1 MKKATFIVI
10 IFFLALSNVSFAQ
23 QSAAPSANSEN
34 TVFPSYPNGGD
45 AALYKYLA
53 TAVKVPNSASRKTGT
68 VTVYFIVDEQG
79 LPTGHRVFKSIG
91 DVEYDTAALEAV
103 KSIARWTPG
112 TMAGKVRKMGTKVM
126 VNF

>member
-1 MKKATFIVI
+1 MKKATFIFI
-10 IFFLALSNVSFAQ
+10 IFFLALSNASFAQ
-23 QSAAPSANSEN
+23 QSAAPAATSEN

-45 AALYKYLA
+45 PAMYKYLA
-53 TAVKVPNSASRKTGT
+53 TAVKVPNSASRVTGT

-79 LPTGHRVFKSIG
+79 MPTGHRVFKSIG
-91 DVEYDTAALEAV
+91 DTAYDNAALDAV

-112 TMAGKVRKMGTKVM
+112 AMAGKVRKMGTKVM